1 MGKRDLILELKST
14 MFGGR
19 VLRSRTTEGLDPDLK
34 RSIAGLPR
42 HRVVVMGHGYG
53 SEGPREPQPAR

>member
-1 MGKRDLILELKST
+1 